1 MSAIKF
7 RKRLT
12 KFKITVA
19 LPKKFGSKSFIA
31 VVKVSK
37 I

>member
-1 MSAIKF
+1 MIKF

-12 KFKITVA
+12 KVKITID
-19 LPKKFGSKSFIA
+19 LPKKLGSKGFIA
-31 VVKVSK
+31 VVKVIK